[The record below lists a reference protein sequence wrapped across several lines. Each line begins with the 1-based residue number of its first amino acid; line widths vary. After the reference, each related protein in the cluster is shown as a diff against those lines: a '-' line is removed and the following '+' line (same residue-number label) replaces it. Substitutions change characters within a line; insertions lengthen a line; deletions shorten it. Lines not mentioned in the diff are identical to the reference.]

1 MQSEINVVRSHRT
14 EIQVYIK
21 MYYESKLRR
30 SIDEAMNGRCNGE
43 RLKVQMEVART
54 AYDNES
60 AEVKE
65 KVQARLEELRLL
77 DATGNMALGSGSA
90 SDDSEALRV

>member
-1 MQSEINVVRSHRT
+1 
-14 EIQVYIK
+14 

-90 SDDSEALRV
+90 SDDSAIDYKHKQVNTTNQVKQTTMP